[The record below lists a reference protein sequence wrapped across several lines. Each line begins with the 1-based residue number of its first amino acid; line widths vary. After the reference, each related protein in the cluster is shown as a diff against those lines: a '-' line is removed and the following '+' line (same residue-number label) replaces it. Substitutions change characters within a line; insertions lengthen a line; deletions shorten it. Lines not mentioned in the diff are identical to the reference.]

1 MHTLQ
6 IVLAAAAAGLA
17 LAPAAAAQDQ
27 PPLRTGVELVLVDAQ
42 IVDRQGN
49 PITGLTPEQF
59 EVSID
64 GRRRKVVS
72 AELIDANTGLPRGA
86 GGGAPETASTARADN
101 PNIYMI
107 AVDQGSFR
115 PVNAPSVVHAAREFL
130 KRAQPNDLIGMV
142 SFPQPGVLVQP
153 TRDRAE
159 VEAAISKLVGFSAL
173 KQMREF
179 RYTLSDA
186 IDVASH
192 DREALDRVVQENCGR
207 TAGIDTQMCANAV
220 GLELNEAISLLEL
233 QASRSLAGLRSV
245 VAGVRDIPGR
255 KTLVVLSAGIP
266 SGDRSGARMYM
277 RSDAVTI
284 GREAADS
291 GILLYTLHL
300 NTRFLDQFSPEA
312 PSTMQTA
319 MREAGV
325 YARALEVFNGTAG
338 GTFFEVNTGQ
348 DFAIDRMMRETSAYY
363 LLGVEVEDADRDGK
377 THRIQVKVSARGA
390 TVRSRAS
397 VVIPKRQTEGLP

>member
-1 MHTLQ
+1 MRLLP
-6 IVLAAAAAGLA
+6 VLACFAVLGSAT
-17 LAPAAAAQDQ
+17 PAASAGQQ
-27 PPLRTGVELVLVDAQ
+27 EPSQPLRTGVELVLVDAQ
-42 IVDRQGN
+42 VVDRKGN
-49 PITGLTPEQF
+49 HITGLKPEQF
-59 EVSID
+59 QVTID
-64 GRRRKVVS
+64 GQRRKVLS

-86 GGGAPETASTARADN
+86 GDGAGSGTDATVPARASM
-101 PNIYMI
+101 PNIYMLS
-107 AVDQGSFR
+107 VDQGSFR

-142 SFPQPGVLVQP
+142 SFPEPGVLVQP

-159 VEAAISKLVGFSAL
+159 LEAAIPKLVGYSAL
-173 KQMREF
+173 KQMREY

-192 DREALDRVVQENCGR
+192 DRQAMDRVVRENCPSG
-207 TAGIDTQMCANAV
+207 DQMCANAV
-220 GLELNEAISLLEL
+220 AMELNETISLLEL
-233 QASRSLAGLRSV
+233 QAARSLAGLRSV
-245 VAGVRDIPGR
+245 IGGVKDMPGR

-277 RSDAVTI
+277 RNEAVQI
-284 GREAADS
+284 GREAAAS

-312 PSTMQTA
+312 PTAMQTA

-325 YARALEVFNGTAG
+325 YARALETFNGTAG

-363 LLGVEVEDADRDGK
+363 LLGVEVQDSDRDGES
-377 THRIQVKVSARGA
+377 HRIQVKVDARGS

-397 VVIPKRQTEGLP
+397 FVIPKR